1 MMPGR
6 MLPLSALLLAPLL
19 LAALPAQAQR
29 LSPVL
34 QAAEKLYGV
43 PPTDP
48 AAALTPAMIAPQY
61 DTPEQRAAQA
71 RLPQPP
77 DVPAAET
84 IDPAIQFNTTERW
97 LIPYYFDKIRE
108 RQTRANRSN
117 VYDRALPAGIEKQ
130 PGIGDRLPLAVLPD
144 LRRLPGPLQ
153 RDLPPRRPDTERYI
167 IAQDIVLVR
176 PSSGEVLDI
185 IGGVNY

>member
-1 MMPGR
+1 MPGR
-6 MLPLSALLLAPLL
+6 LLPAMLLIMVVL
-19 LAALPAQAQR
+19 LAAAPAQAQR
-29 LSPVL
+29 LSPAL

-43 PPTDP
+43 PATDP
-48 AAALTPAMIAPQY
+48 AVALTPAMTAPQY

-77 DVPAAET
+77 EVPGAET
-84 IDPAIQFNTTERW
+84 IDPAVQFNRTERW
-97 LIPYYFDKIRE
+97 LIPYYFDKVRE

-117 VYDRALPAGIEKQ
+117 VYERALPAGIEKQ
-130 PGIGDRLPLAVLPD
+130 PAVGDRLPVSVLPD
-144 LRRLPGPLQ
+144 LRLLPGPLR

-167 IAQDIVLVR
+167 IAQDIVLAR